1 MIFWAYHYENIYRIK
16 KRKRVFLLSNANV
29 GMEVSDPS
37 SLHKKGPSTKT
48 LSHKLLN

>member
-1 MIFWAYHYENIYRIK
+1 MIFWVYHYENIYRIE
-16 KRKRVFLLSNANV
+16 KRKRGFFCSQMQML
-29 GMEVSDPS
+29 EVSDPS